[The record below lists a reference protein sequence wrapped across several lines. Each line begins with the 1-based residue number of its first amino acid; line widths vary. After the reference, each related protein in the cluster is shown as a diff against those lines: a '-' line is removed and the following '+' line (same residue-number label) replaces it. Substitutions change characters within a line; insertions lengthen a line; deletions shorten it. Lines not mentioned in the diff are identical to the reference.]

1 MGWDVNWY
9 FIPIPQAQSP
19 PDHSHH
25 HQPSNQ
31 DQYQPVNPSQIF
43 RQKQPRGPPPE
54 NFKTET
60 EASFSPSVTSPP
72 TTGNSTPSSN
82 ASQNYKSLFI
92 EAPPGVIKGPF
103 LIQCSL
109 CKNLSTDEIHFYD
122 HLTEVHFQNE
132 LLRELPQSPPY
143 KCPVDRCAWDCI
155 GKPLSSLLRHY
166 GADHK
171 AFTRYLHG
179 QVVGR

>member
-1 MGWDVNWY
+1 LFSSFQQN
-9 FIPIPQAQSP
+9 FSQSP

-25 HQPSNQ
+25 QQPANL
-31 DQYQPVNPSQIF
+31 DQFQPVNPSQIF
-43 RQKQPRGPPPE
+43 RQKQTRGLPE
-54 NFKTET
+54 LKTFKTET
-60 EASFSPSVTSPP
+60 ETSFSPSVTSPT

-82 ASQNYKSLFI
+82 ASHSCMSTTFI

-109 CKNLSTDEIHFYD
+109 CKNLSTDETNFYD

-132 LLRELPQSPPY
+132 LLKELPQIPPF